1 MGRAQRQIRIP
12 RILIHDPAVMQPRAR
27 AEAAH
32 PLYGLARAL
41 VRFVSARWQRLAVLF
56 GGVMLPLF
64 AFGELAD
71 DVWRGGAFPWDA
83 PVLRYAHSLSTP
95 GRDAAMELISL
106 LGYEWGVLPLVPIV
120 FLFLFFL
127 RHRGDA
133 LFFGVAMGGAG
144 ALNQGAKMLFQRA
157 RPDLWL
163 SPAPEHTY
171 SFPSGHAMGSM
182 ALVAALAVLAWPT
195 RWRWW
200 AIVLGGAF
208 TFLVGLSRVYLG
220 VHYPS
225 DVLAGW
231 LAALG
236 WVVGVS
242 QIAYGRLA
250 KPTPAATPAAAGR
263 DPDGPA

>member
-1 MGRAQRQIRIP
+1 
-12 RILIHDPAVMQPRAR
+12 MQPRPR

-41 VRFVSARWQRLAVLF
+41 IRFVTARWKRLAVLF
-56 GGVMLPLF
+56 GGVLLPLF

-71 DVWRGGAFPWDA
+71 DVWRGGAFPWDV
-83 PVLRYAHSLSTP
+83 PVLRYMRSWSTP
-95 GRDAAMELISL
+95 ARDAGMELVSL
-106 LGYEWGVLPLVPIV
+106 LGYEWGVLPLAAIV
-120 FLFLFFL
+120 FLLLFFL
-127 RHRGDA
+127 RRRGDA

-144 ALNQGAKMLFQRA
+144 TLNQGAKMLFQRA
-157 RPDLWL
+157 RPDLWI

-200 AIVLGGAF
+200 AIVVGGAF
-208 TFLVGLSRVYLG
+208 TFVVGLSRVYLG

-231 LAALG
+231 LASLG
-236 WVVGVS
+236 WVIGVS

-250 KPTPAATPAAAGR
+250 KPTPRATPTATGR
-263 DPDGPA
+263 DPDG